1 MPQKNSWHYATV
13 YLQNVSQYNLGFKVI
28 KKKHPFFFSAL
39 TVNPGFQLPF
49 RF

>member
-28 KKKHPFFFSAL
+28 KKNHPFSFFSAL
-39 TVNPGFQLPF
+39 TVNPGFMVTF
-49 RF
+49 